1 MNSYINEKFGCLLYS
16 TDLTTLYEE
25 DKNYKISKQS
35 SKKMKKSKSKEEMTK
50 EVKPIDFFLYNEI
63 MITNALSHND
73 SIYSVYN
80 ESYEHFLHSFSS
92 FVPIKSNS
100 MTKALAISDTS
111 KIIRS
116 EKDYSSKDVTYGAFD
131 TPVKDKQLISFLR
144 ASQTPRLLCYNLVTS
159 FKSLLDTLI
168 YLKRNDSTHLGISPE
183 SILVAENGTVRLSE
197 VGYLRVLKDLKTWE
211 EKDRILKTNICY
223 TDNHSIPH
231 FAPIEVLLLYYLFK
245 HDLKSVSPNNVRNII
260 GAHMHNN
267 YVVNKLPVAFQKD
280 YVANCERA
288 LLDYVNVP
296 KNIIIDNVLKDS
308 ATWNVYSVSLIY
320 LNIFIMMQCSCD
332 NMLKNGLF
340 NKWFKLLL
348 LNVHPLPKRRKS
360 VDETYSIFTKMYCA
374 NACVELSSFLTEVDS
389 LKWQNMLNGFG
400 LIEQ

>member
-1 MNSYINEKFGCLLYS
+1 
-16 TDLTTLYEE
+16 
-25 DKNYKISKQS
+25 
-35 SKKMKKSKSKEEMTK
+35 
-50 EVKPIDFFLYNEI
+50 
-63 MITNALSHND
+63 
-73 SIYSVYN
+73 
-80 ESYEHFLHSFSS
+80 
-92 FVPIKSNS
+92 
-100 MTKALAISDTS
+100 
-111 KIIRS
+111 
-116 EKDYSSKDVTYGAFD
+116 
-131 TPVKDKQLISFLR
+131 
-144 ASQTPRLLCYNLVTS
+144 
-159 FKSLLDTLI
+159 
-168 YLKRNDSTHLGISPE
+168 
-183 SILVAENGTVRLSE
+183 
-197 VGYLRVLKDLKTWE
+197 
-211 EKDRILKTNICY
+211 
-223 TDNHSIPH
+223 
-231 FAPIEVLLLYYLFK
+231 
-245 HDLKSVSPNNVRNII
+245 
-260 GAHMHNN
+260 MHNN